1 MNPISRRRFLHGL
14 AACGLLLS
22 GCGRQPENENPA
34 ASDTASA
41 ASETAA
47 EPQLL
52 YRFGLPADPP
62 PFRRI
67 YAAGPPAEV
76 LLHALAP
83 ERMAGWT
90 AQKSP
95 KALALF
101 DEPSRRLPVL
111 GGINGRGRPVSAE
124 QLLQRKVDLIVDAG
138 RVNAKLLSTA
148 EETAKRLGIPY
159 LLLDGRLAQAPAQIR
174 LLGGILASPHTER
187 LAALAQTALDFAAE
201 RAKSRRAA
209 PPAVYLARGEDGLET
224 GRNRSI
230 HTETI
235 AMLGARSMGDSLE
248 GSGGLAKVPFEQIL
262 QWQPET
268 ILTQDDRFY
277 RRVQADPLWR
287 GVKAVQNRRVFL
299 LPRLPYGWIDSPPG
313 INRLPGL
320 YALDAALSE
329 RPPAD
334 YRNQI
339 LPLVEALCHHRPTP
353 AQLGELGLG

>member
-1 MNPISRRRFLHGL
+1 M
-14 AACGLLLS
+14 
-22 GCGRQPENENPA
+22 
-34 ASDTASA
+34 
-41 ASETAA
+41 
-47 EPQLL
+47 
-52 YRFGLPADPP
+52 
-62 PFRRI
+62 
-67 YAAGPPAEV
+67 
-76 LLHALAP
+76 
-83 ERMAGWT
+83 
-90 AQKSP
+90 
-95 KALALF
+95 
-101 DEPSRRLPVL
+101 L

-138 RVNAKLLSTA
+138 RVNARLLSTA

-159 LLLDGRLAQAPAQIR
+159 LLPDGRLTQAPAQIR
-174 LLGGILASPHTER
+174 PLGGILASPHTEL

-224 GRNRSI
+224 GRSRSI

-235 AMLGARSMGDSLE
+235 AMLGARSVGDSLE

-277 RRVQADPLWR
+277 RRVQPDPLWR

-320 YALDAALSE
+320 YALDAALDA
-329 RPPAD
+329 RPFAD

-339 LPLVEALCHHRPTP
+339 LPLIEALCHHSPTP
-353 AQLGELGLG
+353 AQLGELGPG

>member
-34 ASDTASA
+34 ASETASA
-41 ASETAA
+41 ASEAA
-47 EPQLL
+47 AKPQLL

-62 PFRRI
+62 TFRRI

-90 AQKSP
+90 TQKSP
-95 KALALF
+95 QALALF

-209 PPAVYLARGEDGLET
+209 PRRAARRLSGTRRRRAGNRPQPLHPHRNHRHARRTQRRRLARRQRRPGQSAVRAD
-224 GRNRSI
+224 S
-230 HTETI
+230 
-235 AMLGARSMGDSLE
+235 AM
-248 GSGGLAKVPFEQIL
+248 
-262 QWQPET
+262 
-268 ILTQDDRFY
+268 
-277 RRVQADPLWR
+277 
-287 GVKAVQNRRVFL
+287 
-299 LPRLPYGWIDSPPG
+299 
-313 INRLPGL
+313 
-320 YALDAALSE
+320 AA
-329 RPPAD
+329 
-334 YRNQI
+334 
-339 LPLVEALCHHRPTP
+339 
-353 AQLGELGLG
+353 

>member
-22 GCGRQPENENPA
+22 GCGRQSENENPA
-34 ASDTASA
+34 ASETASA

-52 YRFGLPADPP
+52 YRFGLPANPP
-62 PFRRI
+62 TFRRI

-90 AQKSP
+90 TQKSP
-95 KALALF
+95 QALALF

-224 GRNRSI
+224 GRSRSI

-235 AMLGARSMGDSLE
+235 AMLGARSVGDSLE

-262 QWQPET
+262 QC
-268 ILTQDDRFY
+268 
-277 RRVQADPLWR
+277 
-287 GVKAVQNRRVFL
+287 VFL

-320 YALDAALSE
+320 HALDAALSE
-329 RPPAD
+329 RPLAD

-339 LPLVEALCHHRPTP
+339 LPLIEALCHHRPGP
-353 AQLGELGLG
+353 GQIAELGLG

>member
-1 MNPISRRRFLHGL
+1 MP
-14 AACGLLLS
+14 
-22 GCGRQPENENPA
+22 Q
-34 ASDTASA
+34 SA
-41 ASETAA
+41 
-47 EPQLL
+47 
-52 YRFGLPADPP
+52 
-62 PFRRI
+62 
-67 YAAGPPAEV
+67 
-76 LLHALAP
+76 
-83 ERMAGWT
+83 
-90 AQKSP
+90 P
-95 KALALF
+95 KA
-101 DEPSRRLPVL
+101 
-111 GGINGRGRPVSAE
+111 
-124 QLLQRKVDLIVDAG
+124 
-138 RVNAKLLSTA
+138 
-148 EETAKRLGIPY
+148 
-159 LLLDGRLAQAPAQIR
+159 
-174 LLGGILASPHTER
+174 
-187 LAALAQTALDFAAE
+187 AAL
-201 RAKSRRAA
+201 RRAA

-224 GRNRSI
+224 GRSRSI

-235 AMLGARSMGDSLE
+235 AMLGARSVGDSLE

-268 ILTQDDRFY
+268 ILTQDERFY

-313 INRLPGL
+313 TNRLPGL

>member
-34 ASDTASA
+34 ASETASA
-41 ASETAA
+41 ASEAA
-47 EPQLL
+47 AKPQLL

-62 PFRRI
+62 TFRRI

-90 AQKSP
+90 TQKSP
-95 KALALF
+95 QALALF

-209 PPAVYLARGEDGLET
+209 PR
-224 GRNRSI
+224 
-230 HTETI
+230 
-235 AMLGARSMGDSLE
+235 
-248 GSGGLAKVPFEQIL
+248 
-262 QWQPET
+262 
-268 ILTQDDRFY
+268 
-277 RRVQADPLWR
+277 
-287 GVKAVQNRRVFL
+287 
-299 LPRLPYGWIDSPPG
+299 
-313 INRLPGL
+313 
-320 YALDAALSE
+320 
-329 RPPAD
+329 RPPSIWHAAKTGWKPAAAAPSTPKPSPCSAHAASAT
-334 YRNQI
+334 RSKAAAAWPKCRSSRFCNGS
-339 LPLVEALCHHRPTP
+339 LKPSSPRTNASTAACRPTRCG
-353 AQLGELGLG
+353 AA